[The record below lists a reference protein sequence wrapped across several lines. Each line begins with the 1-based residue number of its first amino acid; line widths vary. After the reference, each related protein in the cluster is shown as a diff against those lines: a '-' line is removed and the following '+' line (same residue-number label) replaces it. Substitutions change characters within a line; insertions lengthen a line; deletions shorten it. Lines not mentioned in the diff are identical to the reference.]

1 MVREVWI
8 TEIGHPV
15 EVVVNR
21 VIDCIAGSVSLHGGE
36 GEREGGREG
45 GLCYFISHERGERR
59 VCDGITVLLNT
70 KSILCQHTD
79 TK

>member
-36 GEREGGREG
+36 GGREGGREGEREGGREG
-45 GLCYFISHERGERR
+45 GREAGRDIE
-59 VCDGITVLLNT
+59 CDGITV
-70 KSILCQHTD
+70 C
-79 TK
+79 